1 MRILQ
6 YNAKGMAQVS
16 FFDLVDV
23 DTVVTDF
30 SILNIVETID
40 QVCDGCFTGT
50 GGADKRN
57 FLSRGSVEIYV
68 VQNNFSGTYPKST
81 SSNTTSPVRRM

>member
-23 DTVVTDF
+23 DTIVTDF
-30 SILNIVETID
+30 SVLNIVETID

-50 GGADKRN
+50 GRT
-57 FLSRGSVEIYV
+57 
-68 VQNNFSGTYPKST
+68 GTENQPRSMEPTKAIFC
-81 SSNTTSPVRRM
+81 PGVA